1 MTSISKVESSRLMT
15 ERAPWSGFHKLRE
28 ALIAKKFKSHDNV
41 PVQWIQDYTLDNI
54 CTHANNCA
62 DDNPSLAR

>member
-1 MTSISKVESSRLMT
+1 MT